1 MKTNKKEQTINQKKY
16 RLVCPVTRTN
26 NYSNKKNE
34 LISPVK
40 RLNDS
45 STTGIVEDG
54 ELNKQQTA
62 SPALENID
70 LVERDENYYLVD
82 KEGISKKQFEVNKSV
97 KEMIL
102 RSKSMEIVDRV
113 IQDKTKIISN
123 NYKYIGEYLLH
134 KIFHWKM
141 NDLVFINCGTGTG
154 KTTFIKTL
162 IQNTTLTSNVLILTN
177 RIANKK
183 QIENAL
189 GYLINYYPK
198 RIVIDS
204 YQSIGSNV
212 LIKSENLDC
221 FDYIFCDESHFFLSD
236 VAFNQMANSSF
247 DKIMHSKKAIKI
259 FLSATNEDMTKIVIN
274 SYAMINRIYDELN
287 LLNKIW
293 IYTLSYNR
301 SNIDKIIKFTKFD
314 EIVEQINLSDEK
326 WLIFVKSI
334 KDGEKY
340 LKQLRDN
347 TKKQVTFLNLNNITI
362 NEEDA
367 CKTLNDLIKFE
378 KFEDDVLI
386 ATSII
391 DNGVNVVDRELTNI
405 VSFEYDYIELI
416 QEIGR
421 KRCIDDYDK
430 FTLYLI
436 SEKKNSL
443 SGLERS
449 RINMMNYFR
458 TTKNDLDSRHT
469 INPIIIQDD
478 KNAKMY
484 RKSVYVNQYKNAF
497 AFNYLGYYNL
507 KREIK
512 MLESLRNESE
522 DPFDVKK
529 IWISNKLVHEPKN
542 YNKNIERYI
551 KSIKDYLNIEISVED
566 EETRLLLYGNFLKY
580 IHQEASERQ
589 SKLYK
594 IDRLQ
599 DRFLEF
605 GVPIRIKK
613 YENKYMLVYEK
624 DK

>member
-82 KEGISKKQFEVNKSV
+82 KEGISKKSV

-347 TKKQVTFLNLNNITI
+347 TKKQVTFLNRNNITI

>member
-347 TKKQVTFLNLNNITI
+347 TKKQVTFLNRNNITI

-497 AFNYLGYYNL
+497 SFNYLGYYNL